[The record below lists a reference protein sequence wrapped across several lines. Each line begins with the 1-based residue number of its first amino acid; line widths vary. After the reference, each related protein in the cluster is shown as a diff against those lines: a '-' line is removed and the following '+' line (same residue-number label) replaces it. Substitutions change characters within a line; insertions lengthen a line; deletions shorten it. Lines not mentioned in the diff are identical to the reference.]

1 MQRFWKIKSVTVLPV
16 VIGAL
21 GAVSQR
27 FAGYVNKVGANIKL
41 EIVQNTALLGTARL
55 LQKAFSF

>member
-1 MQRFWKIKSVTVLPV
+1 MKSVNVLPV

-27 FAGYVNKVGANIKL
+27 FAGYVNKVGANTKL
-41 EIVQNTALLGTARL
+41 EIIQKPALLGTTKL
-55 LQKAFSF
+55 LRKFLIYKYKSH